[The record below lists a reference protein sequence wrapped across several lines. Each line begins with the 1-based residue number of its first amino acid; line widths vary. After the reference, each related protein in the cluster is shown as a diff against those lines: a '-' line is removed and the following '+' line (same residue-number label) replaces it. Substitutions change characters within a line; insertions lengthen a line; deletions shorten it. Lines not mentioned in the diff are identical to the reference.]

1 MPSVLRFIIL
11 ESLCSEV
18 HYSGV
23 FAGSAVLKSIIGE
36 SFLCRM
42 C

>member
-1 MPSVLRFIIL
+1 MPSVLKSIIL

-23 FAGSAVLKSIIGE
+23 FAVPSALKSIILE
-36 SFLCRM
+36 SLLCLLF
-42 C
+42 